1 MTELQLSLRVA
12 FVGVGEGFC
21 KGCGVKG
28 FAMCFAGETEMDVDG
43 EEGREEEGCCEEV
56 KCWI

>member
-1 MTELQLSLRVA
+1 MTKLQVPLRVA
-12 FVGVGEGFC
+12 FVGVCEGFC
-21 KGCGVKG
+21 AGCDVKG